1 MMEEEIT
8 PKSDTLSALINEDLS
23 QLGLEELEER
33 ITTLKAE
40 IERITAVLES
50 KKGSRT
56 DAEALFKA

>member
-1 MMEEEIT
+1 MMEEEIA

-50 KKGSRT
+50 KKGSST
-56 DAEALFKA
+56 DAEDLFKD